1 MTPFLF
7 CCVVFFLRWL
17 VLANTRTLAF
27 VFLLLQ
33 EAQWISS
40 LGGCCRRMPHYT
52 HTHARISRS
61 VPRLTTLSGAY
72 EALHRRLFNYNA
84 SLRGRNMYEHTRTPG
99 QTDRKDRQGMLAFWN
114 VANAPRWPQG
124 TRWITCRASRTLLLA
139 IAVCLLVVFV
149 NLLLLHVARCL
160 CYIVCASGCC
170 LWSYAGIEPLRVCV
184 CIVIIVVNR
193 PTDTDRRQHT
203 YKHTFICAYVYVARC
218 VCCASGSGV
227 HIKNWLVAAKW
238 WFCGSRCC
246 CGRE

>member
-1 MTPFLF
+1 MGHSSLF
-7 CCVVFFLRWL
+7 NASDCLRWPGVTRRLRALCSGHFWTNNKTLQSNKYTQTHMQKKYTYIIFCGLKWLHFCFVVLFFFLRWL

-33 EAQWISS
+33 EAQWISP

-52 HTHARISRS
+52 HTRARISRS

-160 CYIVCASGCC
+160 CYIVCASGYC
-170 LWSYAGIEPLRVCV
+170 L
-184 CIVIIVVNR
+184 
-193 PTDTDRRQHT
+193 
-203 YKHTFICAYVYVARC
+203 
-218 VCCASGSGV
+218 
-227 HIKNWLVAAKW
+227 
-238 WFCGSRCC
+238 
-246 CGRE
+246 